1 MSVVM
6 SHADLVGKTIS
17 LIKLDSKFIHDMFEY
32 SKMPKFYYYME
43 LPPIQTMEGMKEYLE
58 KIFNRIRKG
67 TAIYW
72 AIVLDNKMIGT
83 FGVTDI
89 NSNAKSAQ
97 VGYGISPDYWWK
109 GYFTQALSLVLEH
122 CFVTME
128 LNRISAVT
136 ETGNKGSIGGLRNL
150 GFVQEGVLR
159 QYYRKLDGTYRD
171 AVLLSILKEDYCG

>member
-1 MSVVM
+1 M

-17 LIKLDSKFIHDMFEY
+17 LVKFKCISSFVDDMFEY
-32 SKMPKFYYYME
+32 SKKPEFYTYME
-43 LPPIQTMEGMKEYLE
+43 LLPIQTYRHMLQYVGKLL
-58 KIFNRIRKG
+58 NRVRKG
-67 TAIYW
+67 NAIYW
-72 AIVLDNKMIGT
+72 AIVLNSTNKMIGT

-89 NSNAKSAQ
+89 NNNAKSAQ
-97 VGYGISPDYWWK
+97 IGYGISPDYWER

-122 CFVTME
+122 CFVTMG

-171 AVLLSILKEDYCG
+171 AGLFSLLKVDYNG